1 MRLSGCAVVSRA
13 LMRGARGPPP
23 VQVEP
28 CARGGSV
35 SALKGTGDPTATGPF
50 ALRTAESQKGEELV
64 TQ

>member
-1 MRLSGCAVVSRA
+1 
-13 LMRGARGPPP
+13 MRGARGPPP